1 MKKPLHPQCQCPRC
15 GEVPAWAKPVDPPK
29 LFESEYISICECCGC
44 AMTFDEEMKLT
55 FLPKDQ
61 TETLLSVPEV
71 AENMKALYERWRRTK
86 GS

>member
-1 MKKPLHPQCQCPRC
+1 
-15 GEVPAWAKPVDPPK
+15 
-29 LFESEYISICECCGC
+29 
-44 AMTFDEEMKLT
+44 MTFDEEMKLT

>member
-15 GEVPAWAKPVDPPK
+15 GEVPAWAKPVVPPR
-29 LFESEYISICECCGC
+29 LFNSESIEICQRCGC
-44 AMTFDEEMKLT
+44 AMTFDAEMKLT

-61 TETLLSVPEV
+61 TEILLSTPEV
-71 AENMKALYERWRRTK
+71 AESMKALDERWCRTN